1 MSLVVKVFGIGLYNM
16 KIILVTFS
24 FLQEIDFFFGG
35 RTFSGKNTAT
45 FSDCTLCIV
54 KPHAIVE
61 GTMYSLVCS
70 IL

>member
-1 MSLVVKVFGIGLYNM
+1 MFP
-16 KIILVTFS
+16 

-35 RTFSGKNTAT
+35 RTFSGKNTAAL
-45 FSDCTLCIV
+45 SDCTLCIV

-61 GTMYSLVCS
+61 GTIYSLICS

>member
-1 MSLVVKVFGIGLYNM
+1 MFP
-16 KIILVTFS
+16 

-45 FSDCTLCIV
+45 FSDCTLCLI

-61 GTMYSLVCS
+61 GTMYSLVYS